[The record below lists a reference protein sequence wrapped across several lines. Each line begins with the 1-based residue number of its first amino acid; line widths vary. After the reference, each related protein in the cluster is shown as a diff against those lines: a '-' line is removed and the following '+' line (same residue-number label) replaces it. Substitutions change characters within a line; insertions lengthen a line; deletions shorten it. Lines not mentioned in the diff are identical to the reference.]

1 MDILRQ
7 ALAVGLVLGLLAAAL
22 WLLRRQGLAGWRGP
36 RLSRRA
42 AGLMAPIER
51 LSLSPQHSLCLV
63 RVGERALLVAVS
75 SAGCSLLESFP
86 WRDLE
91 ARFPDHAQA

>member
-22 WLLRRQGLAGWRGP
+22 WLLRRQGLARWRGP
-36 RLSRRA
+36 RLGRRA
-42 AGLMAPIER
+42 AGLMSPIER
-51 LSLSPQHSLCLV
+51 LALSPQHSLCLV
-63 RVGERALLVAVS
+63 RIGERALLVAVHS
-75 SAGCSLLESFP
+75 GGCSLLASFP

-91 ARFPDHAQA
+91 ARFSNHA